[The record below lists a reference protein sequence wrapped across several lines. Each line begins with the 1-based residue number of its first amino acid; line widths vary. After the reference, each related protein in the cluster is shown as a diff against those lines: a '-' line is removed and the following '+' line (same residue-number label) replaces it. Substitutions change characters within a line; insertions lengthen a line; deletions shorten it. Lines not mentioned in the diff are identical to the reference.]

1 MDREAQIIELDKSSA
16 KISRYINRFLSCEE
30 ELNPQQFFLLR
41 SLHDKGHCTVSELAK
56 DILLSPSATTI
67 SVNKLVKKGLINRIR
82 DEKDR
87 RLVWIDLSNKGVQLL
102 ESVIKARNAML
113 QQLLSNLDNEDI
125 EQLIHIT
132 RKMIAKLD

>member
-1 MDREAQIIELDKSSA
+1 MERESQIIELDKSST
-16 KISRYINRFLSCEE
+16 KISRYINRFLSCEV

-41 SLHDKGHCTVSELAK
+41 SLHDKGRCTVSELAK

-67 SVNKLVKKGLINRIR
+67 SVNKLVKKDLITRIR

-87 RLVWIDLSNKGVQLL
+87 RLVWIDLSEKGIKLL
-102 ESVIKARNAML
+102 ESVLKARNAML

-125 EQLIHIT
+125 EQLILIT
-132 RKMIAKLD
+132 RKMIEHLD